1 MAQPDTYGACSGE
14 FEDSSKHFPEIDEK
28 VFAHRNGIAIELI
41 AKYLLTKEQWDDAC
55 TVSESTGQPFEEVL
69 IQLGMVQSE
78 LMKNAL
84 KLQELVFEDKLTMS
98 LAAEA
103 LLLANSTDLGA
114 EEALSCMGVSDV
126 QNNAALVYV
135 QILFDAGAISN
146 TARLT
151 LIQSMCNSSFSL
163 CDFLAN
169 QCQLSPRVINASLQS
184 LSLLMQN
191 QINKLQAI
199 DIVSGVF
206 SGRLS
211 LWEALAKAGLDKHLV
226 SRCKLSLGELLI
238 EAGIV
243 SESERAELV
252 EHALFEGKRLGEL
265 VLDHKL
271 TSSRVVEAALGLQ
284 KLAITG
290 SINKA
295 EACQI
300 LNAIKVDGSG
310 VLADIYAPF
319 YQG

>member
-1 MAQPDTYGACSGE
+1 MAQANTCSNGFGE
-14 FEDSSKHFPEIDEK
+14 FEDSSKHFAEIEEK
-28 VFAHRNGIAIELI
+28 VFAHKNGIAIELI
-41 AKYLLTKEQWDDAC
+41 AKFLLTKEQWDDAC
-55 TVSESTGQPFEEVL
+55 TVSESTGQALEEVL
-69 IQLGMVQSE
+69 TLPGMVQSE
-78 LMKNAL
+78 LMNAAF
-84 KLQELVFEDKLTMS
+84 KLQDLIFEGKLTMS

-103 LLLANSTDLGA
+103 LLLANSADLGA
-114 EEALSCMGVSDV
+114 EEALSCMGVCDV
-126 QNNAALVYV
+126 QNSAALVYV

-146 TARLT
+146 TARLH
-151 LIQSMCNSSFSL
+151 LIQSSSHSSFSL
-163 CDFLAN
+163 CDFLAD
-169 QCQLSPRVINASLQS
+169 QCQLSPLVINASLQS
-184 LSLLMQN
+184 LSLLMQK
-191 QINKLQAI
+191 QISKLQSI

-206 SGRLS
+206 NGKLS
-211 LWEALAKAGLDKHLV
+211 LWKALAEAGLDKHLV
-226 SRCKLSLGELLI
+226 SRCKLSLGELLT

-319 YQG
+319 SQG